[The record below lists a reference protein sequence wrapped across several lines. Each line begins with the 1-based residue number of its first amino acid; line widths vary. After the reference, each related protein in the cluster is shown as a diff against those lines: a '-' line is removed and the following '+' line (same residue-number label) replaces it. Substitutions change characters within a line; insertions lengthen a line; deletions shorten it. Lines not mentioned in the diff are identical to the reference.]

1 MNYLDF
7 NEEIKNLNPANLQP
21 LLPQTTTAVAAAAAA
36 ASCKNVNFISDQK
49 GETRKYGN
57 FISFCCLF

>member
-36 ASCKNVNFISDQK
+36 AAANNSSIIPNQQQTKDRLEKHSTWYIA
-49 GETRKYGN
+49 
-57 FISFCCLF
+57 